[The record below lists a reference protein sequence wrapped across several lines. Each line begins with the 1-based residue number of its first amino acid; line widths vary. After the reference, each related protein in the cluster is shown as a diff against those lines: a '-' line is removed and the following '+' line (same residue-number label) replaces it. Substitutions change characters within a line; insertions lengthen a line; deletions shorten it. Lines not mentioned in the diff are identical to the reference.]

1 MKLDRIKFTIYV
13 CVNLLLFFLFIF
25 GLFEKILPGSRD
37 LLLGYWD
44 FLWGLDDKRFFEPE
58 N

>member
-1 MKLDRIKFTIYV
+1 
-13 CVNLLLFFLFIF
+13 VNLLLFFLFIF